1 MSPGAVT
8 EAGRERAALSAEFER
23 VGPGVPTLCGG
34 RTAGELLAHLLVR
47 ERRYLVSLLGIP
59 APSVLRAAERRMAR
73 LPWLEM
79 IELLRTGSGGWLPGR
94 RPTDGLEFLR
104 LYVHH
109 EDIRRARLGWE
120 PRPPEV
126 YRDDTLWH
134 GARTLG
140 RLAYQR
146 SPVGVVLRRPDG
158 ESWPVRRG
166 PRPVTVHGQP
176 GELVVHMCRRPRV
189 RVQAA
194 GPPADVSAALAARP
208 GTLFGGFAATRPPD
222 GSGQH
227 TTGYNEG

>member
-1 MSPGAVT
+1 VSPGAVT
-8 EAGRERAALSAEFER
+8 EAGRERAALCAEFER

-34 RTAGELLAHLLVR
+34 RTSGELLAHLLVR

-59 APSVLRAAERRMAR
+59 MPSVVAAAELRMAR

-79 IELLRTGSGGWLPGR
+79 IELLRAGSGGWVPGR
-94 RPTDGLEFLR
+94 RPTDGMEFLR

-109 EDIRRARLGWE
+109 EDIRRARLGWV

-158 ESWPVRRG
+158 ACWPVRPG
-166 PRPVTVHGQP
+166 ARPVTVSGHP

-189 RVQAA
+189 RVELA
-194 GPPADVSAALAARP
+194 GPSSDVNAALAARP
-208 GTLFGGFAATRPPD
+208 GTLFGGFAATRSPAAP
-222 GSGQH
+222 GH
-227 TTGYNEG
+227 MTGYHDG

>member
-1 MSPGAVT
+1 MT

>member
-1 MSPGAVT
+1 VT

-34 RTAGELLAHLLVR
+34 RSSGELLAHLLVR

-59 APSVLRAAERRMAR
+59 APSVLRAAEGRMSR

-79 IELLRTGSGGWLPGR
+79 IELLRTGSGGWLPDR

-109 EDIRRARLGWE
+109 EDIRRARLGWA
-120 PRPPEV
+120 PRPPEA

-146 SPVGVVLRRPDG
+146 SPVGVVLRRSDG

-166 PRPVTVHGQP
+166 PRPVTVYGQP

-189 RVQAA
+189 RVQVA

-222 GSGQH
+222 GPGQR
-227 TTGYNEG
+227 TTGYDEGERR

>member
-1 MSPGAVT
+1 LSPGAVT
-8 EAGRERAALSAEFER
+8 EAGRERAALCAEFER

-34 RTAGELLAHLLVR
+34 RTSGELLAHLLVR
-47 ERRYLVSLLGIP
+47 ERRYLVSLLGILV
-59 APSVLRAAERRMAR
+59 PSVLRAAERRMAR

-79 IELLRTGSGGWLPGR
+79 IELLRGGSAGWLPGR

-109 EDIRRARLGWE
+109 EDIRRATLGWA

-158 ESWPVRRG
+158 ASWPVRSG
-166 PRPVTVHGQP
+166 PRPVTVYGQP

-189 RVQAA
+189 RVQLA
-194 GPPADVSAALAARP
+194 GPPADVGAALAARP
-208 GTLFGGFAATRPPD
+208 GTLFGGFAATRPRD
-222 GSGQH
+222 GPGRYL
-227 TTGYNEG
+227 TDDDEG

>member
-1 MSPGAVT
+1 VT

-34 RTAGELLAHLLVR
+34 RSSGELLAHLLVR

-59 APSVLRAAERRMAR
+59 APSVLRAAEGRMSR

-79 IELLRTGSGGWLPGR
+79 IELLRTGTGGWLPGR

-109 EDIRRARLGWE
+109 EDIRRARLGWA
-120 PRPPEV
+120 PRPPEA

-146 SPVGVVLRRPDG
+146 SPVGVVLRRSDG

-166 PRPVTVHGQP
+166 PRPVTVYGQP

-189 RVQAA
+189 RVQVA

-222 GSGQH
+222 GPGQR
-227 TTGYNEG
+227 TTGYDEGERR